1 MEIRTATDADW
12 PGIWPI
18 LRWVISTGEHF
29 TWGPDTTE
37 EWARAKWM
45 TGRTL
50 VAVDP
55 DGTVVGTAYTMP
67 NQPGHGA
74 HVANAGF
81 AVSPG
86 HGGRGI
92 GRALGERALADAKAA
107 GYHAMQFNAVVS
119 TNAAAVKLWTSLGFD
134 ILATVPDAFRHPTE
148 GYVGLHIMHR
158 TL

>member
-12 PGIWPI
+12 PGIWTI
-18 LRWVISTGEHF
+18 LSWVVSTGEHF

-37 EWARAKWM
+37 EWARAKW
-45 TGRTL
+45 TAGATI

-55 DGTVVGTAYTMP
+55 DGTVVGTAYTAP

-92 GRALGERALADAKAA
+92 GRALGERVLADAKAA
-107 GYHAMQFNAVVS
+107 GYHAMQFNAVVA
-119 TNAAAVKLWTSLGFD
+119 TNAPAVRLWTSLGFD
-134 ILATVPDAFRHPTE
+134 ILATVPSAFRHPAE